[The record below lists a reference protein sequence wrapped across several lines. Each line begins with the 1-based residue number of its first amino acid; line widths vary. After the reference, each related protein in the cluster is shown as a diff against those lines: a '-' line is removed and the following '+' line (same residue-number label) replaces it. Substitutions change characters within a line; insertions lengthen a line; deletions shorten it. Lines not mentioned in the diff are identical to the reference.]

1 MGWRRRRGYRLMRFR
16 GLWCKG
22 AVVFPRKPVPFVE
35 MVRPFSM
42 RIPPRAVPI
51 YVFIP
56 ITIVRRVEIRVVR
69 IVVPTDVIVDAL
81 RRLANQADVKVELA
95 VVHQS
100 L

>member
-1 MGWRRRRGYRLMRFR
+1 MGWRGRRGYRMMRFR
-16 GLWCKG
+16 GLRRKG
-22 AVVFPRKPVPFVE
+22 TVVFPRKPIPLVE
-35 MVRPFSM
+35 MVRPFPM
-42 RIPPRAVPI
+42 RILPRAVPI
-51 YVFIP
+51 CVFIP

-69 IVVPTDVIVDAL
+69 IVVPTDVIMDAL